1 MYGSLY
7 TLAEVSQ
14 QKVSSSLA
22 FTNSK
27 PASLTCSTL
36 THPANLAATSSTS
49 GLASHS
55 LDVSSVKRYAIMGT
69 FVFPPLLTR
78 WYSWL
83 DGRFPC
89 TSGAVVSKKLLL
101 DQFIFTP
108 WVVVIFYVGMAWLEG
123 KQGPERWLELQQKG
137 VTTFLLDCIFWLPVQ
152 VTIKFSFH
160 TFILVSEGFFVIF
173 HVAVYE
179 LHVCTSLAES
189 WLHRRHDLPLVER
202 ARLCQGHQSGTP

>member
-14 QKVSSSLA
+14 QKVSALA
-22 FTNSK
+22 KHN
-27 PASLTCSTL
+27 PASLTCSPL
-36 THPANLAATSSTS
+36 TPANLAATTSTS
-49 GLASHS
+49 SLASHS

-83 DGRFPC
+83 DGKFPC

-108 WVVVIFYVGMAWLEG
+108 WVVIIFYVGMAWLEG

-152 VTIKFSFH
+152 LVNFMFVPPWLRVSFIGIMTFLWLNVLAYVKAIKVKPQH
-160 TFILVSEGFFVIF
+160 
-173 HVAVYE
+173 
-179 LHVCTSLAES
+179 
-189 WLHRRHDLPLVER
+189 
-202 ARLCQGHQSGTP
+202 

>member
-22 FTNSK
+22 FANSN

-36 THPANLAATSSTS
+36 SHPANLAATTSTS

-152 VTIKFSFH
+152 FMNFMFVPPWLRVGFIGIMTFLWLNVLAYVKAIK
-160 TFILVSEGFFVIF
+160 
-173 HVAVYE
+173 
-179 LHVCTSLAES
+179 
-189 WLHRRHDLPLVER
+189 VEP
-202 ARLCQGHQSGTP
+202 HKKH

>member
-1 MYGSLY
+1 MLRSAASALRSWVDRHPLKSSALMYGSLY

-22 FTNSK
+22 LAKSN
-27 PASLTCSTL
+27 PASLTCSSLTPATL
-36 THPANLAATSSTS
+36 TATTSTSS
-49 GLASHS
+49 LASHS

-69 FVFPPLLTR
+69 FVFPPLLNR

-108 WVVVIFYVGMAWLEG
+108 WVVIIFYVGMAWLEG
-123 KQGPERWLELQQKG
+123 KQGQERWLELQQKG

-152 VTIKFSFH
+152 VRTHSNDLKIKF
-160 TFILVSEGFFVIF
+160 
-173 HVAVYE
+173 
-179 LHVCTSLAES
+179 
-189 WLHRRHDLPLVER
+189 
-202 ARLCQGHQSGTP
+202 

>member
-14 QKVSSSLA
+14 QKVSSTLA
-22 FTNSK
+22 FTKSNPSSL
-27 PASLTCSTL
+27 PQCSSLTPAAATL
-36 THPANLAATSSTS
+36 TATPPTSS
-49 GLASHS
+49 LASHS

-108 WVVVIFYVGMAWLEG
+108 WVVIIFYVGMAWLEG
-123 KQGPERWLELQQKG
+123 KQGHERWLELQQKG
-137 VTTFLLDCIFWLPVQ
+137 LTTFLLDCIFWLPVQ
-152 VTIKFSFH
+152 FMNFM
-160 TFILVSEGFFVIF
+160 FVP
-173 HVAVYE
+173 
-179 LHVCTSLAES
+179 S
-189 WLHRRHDLPLVER
+189 WLRVGFIGVMTFLWLNVLAYVKAIKVKTQE
-202 ARLCQGHQSGTP
+202 

>member
-1 MYGSLY
+1 MMRSAVTAIRCWVDKHPVKSSALMYGTMY

-14 QKVSSSLA
+14 QKISSSITSTNSSPSSSSLSPA
-22 FTNSK
+22 
-27 PASLTCSTL
+27 ASL
-36 THPANLAATSSTS
+36 AASSS
-49 GLASHS
+49 KSSLASHS

-123 KQGPERWLELQQKG
+123 KQGQDRWLELQQKG
-137 VTTFLLDCIFWLPVQ
+137 VTTFLLDCLFWLPVQ
-152 VTIKFSFH
+152 FMNFMFIPPWLRVGFIGVMTFLWLNVLAYIKA
-160 TFILVSEGFFVIF
+160 IKLEPC
-173 HVAVYE
+173 E
-179 LHVCTSLAES
+179 M
-189 WLHRRHDLPLVER
+189 
-202 ARLCQGHQSGTP
+202 

>member
-1 MYGSLY
+1 MLRSAASALRSWVDRHPLKSSAVMYGTLY
-7 TLAEVSQ
+7 TLAEISQ
-14 QKVSSSLA
+14 QKLSSSLA
-22 FTNSK
+22 MTHSN

-36 THPANLAATSSTS
+36 TPANLTATSATSS
-49 GLASHS
+49 LASHS

-83 DGRFPC
+83 DGKFPC

-123 KQGPERWLELQQKG
+123 KQGPESWLELQQKG
-137 VTTFLLDCIFWLPVQ
+137 VATFLLDCIFWLPVQ
-152 VTIKFSFH
+152 FINFMFVPPWLRVAFIGVMTFLWLNVLAYIKA
-160 TFILVSEGFFVIF
+160 IK
-173 HVAVYE
+173 
-179 LHVCTSLAES
+179 
-189 WLHRRHDLPLVER
+189 VEP
-202 ARLCQGHQSGTP
+202 H

>member
-1 MYGSLY
+1 MLRSAASALRTWVDKHPLKSSALMYGSLY
-7 TLAEVSQ
+7 TMAEVSQ

-22 FTNSK
+22 FAKSN
-27 PASLTCSTL
+27 PASLTCSSL
-36 THPANLAATSSTS
+36 TATTSTSS
-49 GLASHS
+49 LASHS

-83 DGRFPC
+83 DGKFPC

-123 KQGPERWLELQQKG
+123 KQGQDRWLELQQKG

-152 VTIKFSFH
+152 VKSYEKNIK
-160 TFILVSEGFFVIF
+160 
-173 HVAVYE
+173 
-179 LHVCTSLAES
+179 C
-189 WLHRRHDLPLVER
+189 
-202 ARLCQGHQSGTP
+202 